1 MISKKGLISLGLVL
15 TVIISAVFLPV
26 ADTLLVLFD
35 WVGENRSVSWLVFI
49 VFYVMACV
57 LVLPGSLLTLAA
69 GFLFGLGYG
78 FAIVS
83 LASTL
88 GATCAFLVGRFLA
101 RDWVAAKLQGL
112 PKFAALDAAVGEQ
125 GAVVVLLTRLS
136 PIFPFSLLN
145 YGLGLTQV
153 KLSHYVLASWVGMIP
168 GTVLYVYLGSIASN
182 LTSIFAGDLAQLPA
196 SSWLFYLGLGA
207 TVLLTVAITRIAT
220 KALNNKLDSVSGGD
234 TK

>member
-1 MISKKGLISLGLVL
+1 MKTKKGLILLALFL
-15 TVIISAVFLPV
+15 TVVISAVLLPV
-26 ADTLLVLFD
+26 ADALLLLFN
-35 WVGENRSVSWLVFI
+35 WVDENRSISWLVFI
-49 VFYVMACV
+49 IFYVMATV

-101 RDWVAAKLQGL
+101 RDWVAAKLQSQ
-112 PKFAALDAAVGEQ
+112 PRFSALDAAVGEQ

-153 KLSHYVLASWVGMIP
+153 KLSHYVLASWAGMIP
-168 GTVLYVYLGSIASN
+168 GTLLYVYLGSIASN
-182 LTSIFAGDLAQLPA
+182 NQYFSRRFGRVACQQLA
-196 SSWLFYLGLGA
+196 
-207 TVLLTVAITRIAT
+207 VLLGSWCHIDFNYCHYSHRNQGAQ
-220 KALNNKLDSVSGGD
+220 
-234 TK
+234 

>member
-1 MISKKGLISLGLVL
+1 MPKKMLAFATLVL
-15 TVIISAVFLPV
+15 AVILSAVYLPV
-26 ADTLLVLFD
+26 AEMLIGLFD
-35 WVGENRSVSWLVFI
+35 WVDANRSISWLVYI
-49 VFYVMACV
+49 VFYVLATV

-83 LASTL
+83 FASTT

-112 PKFAALDAAVGEQ
+112 PRFSALDKAVGEQ

-136 PIFPFSLLN
+136 PLFPFSLSN
-145 YGLGLTQV
+145 YGFGLTRV
-153 KLSHYVLASWVGMIP
+153 KLGHYVLASWLGMIP

-182 LTSIFAGDLAQLPA
+182 LTSIFTGDLADLPA
-196 SSWLFYLGLGA
+196 SNWLFYLGLVA
-207 TVLLTVAITRIAT
+207 TVVLTIAITRIAT
-220 KALNNKLDSVSGGD
+220 RALNSKLEEAHAGD
-234 TK
+234 IG

>member
-1 MISKKGLISLGLVL
+1 MPKKMLAFATLVL
-15 TVIISAVFLPV
+15 AVILSAVYLPV
-26 ADTLLVLFD
+26 AEMLIGLFD
-35 WVGENRSVSWLVFI
+35 WVDANRSISWLVYI
-49 VFYVMACV
+49 VFYVLSTV

-83 LASTL
+83 FASTT

-112 PKFAALDAAVGEQ
+112 PRFSALDKAVGEQ

-136 PIFPFSLLN
+136 PLFPFSLSN
-145 YGLGLTQV
+145 YGFGLTRV
-153 KLSHYVLASWVGMIP
+153 KLGHYVLASWLGMIP

-182 LTSIFAGDLAQLPA
+182 LTSIFTGDLADLPA
-196 SSWLFYLGLGA
+196 SNWLFYLGLVA
-207 TVLLTVAITRIAT
+207 TVVLTIAITRIAT
-220 KALNNKLDSVSGGD
+220 RALNSKLEEAHAGD
-234 TK
+234 IG

>member
-1 MISKKGLISLGLVL
+1 MISKKGLISLGLAL

>member
-1 MISKKGLISLGLVL
+1 
-15 TVIISAVFLPV
+15 VIISAVFLPV

-101 RDWVAAKLQGL
+101 RDWVAVKLQGL

>member
-1 MISKKGLISLGLVL
+1 MSKKALALAALLLSV
-15 TVIISAVFLPV
+15 VISAIFLPV
-26 ADTLLVLFD
+26 AETLLALFD
-35 WVGENRSVSWLVFI
+35 WVDANRNISWLVFF
-49 VFYVMACV
+49 VFYVLATV

-78 FAIVS
+78 LAIVS
-83 LASTL
+83 FASTT

-101 RDWVAAKLQGL
+101 RDWVAEKLQGL
-112 PKFAALDAAVGEQ
+112 PRFSALDKAVGEQ

-153 KLSHYVLASWVGMIP
+153 KLSHYVLASWLGLIP

-182 LTSIFAGDLAQLPA
+182 LTSILAGDLADLPA
-196 SSWLFYLGLGA
+196 SSWLFYLGVGA
-207 TVLLTVAITRIAT
+207 TAVLTVASTRIAT
-220 KALNNKLDSVSGGD
+220 RALNNKLEDANVGD
-234 TK
+234 TQ

>member
-1 MISKKGLISLGLVL
+1 MISKKGLIFLGLVL

-168 GTVLYVYLGSIASN
+168 GTLLYVYLGSIASN

>member
-1 MISKKGLISLGLVL
+1 MISKKGLIFLGLVL

>member
-1 MISKKGLISLGLVL
+1 MISKKGLIFLGLVL

-168 GTVLYVYLGSIASN
+168 GTLLYVYLGSIASN

-207 TVLLTVAITRIAT
+207 TLLLTVAITRIAT

>member
-1 MISKKGLISLGLVL
+1 
-15 TVIISAVFLPV
+15 
-26 ADTLLVLFD
+26 
-35 WVGENRSVSWLVFI
+35 
-49 VFYVMACV
+49 
-57 LVLPGSLLTLAA
+57 
-69 GFLFGLGYG
+69 
-78 FAIVS
+78 
-83 LASTL
+83 
-88 GATCAFLVGRFLA
+88 
-101 RDWVAAKLQGL
+101 
-112 PKFAALDAAVGEQ
+112 
-125 GAVVVLLTRLS
+125 VLLTRLS

>member
-1 MISKKGLISLGLVL
+1 MISKKGLIFLGLVL

-112 PKFAALDAAVGEQ
+112 PKFAALDTAVGEQ

-168 GTVLYVYLGSIASN
+168 GTLLYVYLGSIASN

>member
-1 MISKKGLISLGLVL
+1 VISKKGLISLGLAL
-15 TVIISAVFLPV
+15 TVIISAVFLSV

-101 RDWVAAKLQGL
+101 RDWVAVKLQGL
-112 PKFAALDAAVGEQ
+112 PKFAALDAAVGRARR
-125 GAVVVLLTRLS
+125 GGRVADAALAD
-136 PIFPFSLLN
+136 FSIQ
-145 YGLGLTQV
+145 LTQ
-153 KLSHYVLASWVGMIP
+153 LWFGI
-168 GTVLYVYLGSIASN
+168 N
-182 LTSIFAGDLAQLPA
+182 
-196 SSWLFYLGLGA
+196 SSQ
-207 TVLLTVAITRIAT
+207 T
-220 KALNNKLDSVSGGD
+220 
-234 TK
+234 

>member
-1 MISKKGLISLGLVL
+1 VISKKGLIFLGLVL

-168 GTVLYVYLGSIASN
+168 GTLLYVYLGSIASN

-220 KALNNKLDSVSGGD
+220 KALDNKLDSVSGGD

>member
-1 MISKKGLISLGLVL
+1 
-15 TVIISAVFLPV
+15 
-26 ADTLLVLFD
+26 
-35 WVGENRSVSWLVFI
+35 
-49 VFYVMACV
+49 
-57 LVLPGSLLTLAA
+57 GSLLTLAA

-101 RDWVAAKLQGL
+101 RDWVAAKLQSQ
-112 PKFAALDAAVGEQ
+112 PRFSALDAAVGEQ

-153 KLSHYVLASWVGMIP
+153 KLSHYVLASWAGMIP
-168 GTVLYVYLGSIASN
+168 GTLLYVYLGSIASN
-182 LTSIFAGDLAQLPA
+182 LTSILAGDLAELPA
-196 SSWLFYLGLGA
+196 SNWLFYLGLGA
-207 TVLLTVAITRIAT
+207 TLILTIAITRIAT
-220 KALNNKLDSVSGGD
+220 KALNSKLEGVSAGDSV
-234 TK
+234 

>member
-1 MISKKGLISLGLVL
+1 MISKKGLIFLGLVL

-112 PKFAALDAAVGEQ
+112 PKFAALDTAVGEQ

-168 GTVLYVYLGSIASN
+168 GTLLYVYLGSIASN
-182 LTSIFAGDLAQLPA
+182 LTSIFAGDLVQLPA

>member
-1 MISKKGLISLGLVL
+1 MD
-15 TVIISAVFLPV
+15 A
-26 ADTLLVLFD
+26 
-35 WVGENRSVSWLVFI
+35 NRNISWLVFI
-49 VFYVMACV
+49 VFYVLATV

-69 GFLFGLGYG
+69 GFLFGYYLV
-78 FAIVS
+78 IVS
-83 LASTL
+83 FASTT

-101 RDWVAAKLQGL
+101 RDWVAEKLQGL
-112 PKFAALDAAVGEQ
+112 PRFSALDKAVGEQ

-153 KLSHYVLASWVGMIP
+153 KLSHYVLASGLGMIP

-182 LTSIFAGDLAQLPA
+182 LTSIFAGDLADLPA

-207 TVLLTVAITRIAT
+207 TAVLTVAITRIAT
-220 KALNNKLDSVSGGD
+220 RALNNKLEDANVGY
-234 TK
+234 TQ

>member
-1 MISKKGLISLGLVL
+1 MMSKKALALAALLLSV
-15 TVIISAVFLPV
+15 VISAIFLPV
-26 ADTLLVLFD
+26 AETLLALFD
-35 WVGENRSVSWLVFI
+35 WVDANRNISWLVFI
-49 VFYVMACV
+49 VFYVLATV
-57 LVLPGSLLTLAA
+57 LALPGSLLTLAA

-78 FAIVS
+78 LAIVS
-83 LASTL
+83 FASTT

-101 RDWVAAKLQGL
+101 RDWVAEKLQGL
-112 PKFAALDAAVGEQ
+112 PRFSALDKAVGEQ

-153 KLSHYVLASWVGMIP
+153 KLSHYVLASWLGMIP

-182 LTSIFAGDLAQLPA
+182 LTSIFAGDLADLPA

-207 TVLLTVAITRIAT
+207 TAVLTVAITRIAT
-220 KALNNKLDSVSGGD
+220 RALNNKLEDANVGD
-234 TK
+234 TQ

>member
-1 MISKKGLISLGLVL
+1 MKNKKGLILLALFL
-15 TVIISAVFLPV
+15 TVVISAVLLPV
-26 ADTLLVLFD
+26 ADALLLLFN
-35 WVGENRSVSWLVFI
+35 WVDENRSISWLVFI
-49 VFYVMACV
+49 IFYVMATV

-101 RDWVAAKLQGL
+101 RDWVAAKLQSQ
-112 PKFAALDAAVGEQ
+112 PRFSALDAAVGEQ

-153 KLSHYVLASWVGMIP
+153 KLSHYVLASWAGMIP
-168 GTVLYVYLGSIASN
+168 GTLLYVYLGSIASN
-182 LTSIFAGDLAQLPA
+182 LTSILAGDLAELPA
-196 SSWLFYLGLGA
+196 SNWLFYLGLGA
-207 TVLLTVAITRIAT
+207 TLILTIAITRIAT
-220 KALNNKLDSVSGGD
+220 KALNSKLEGVSAGDSV
-234 TK
+234 

>member
-1 MISKKGLISLGLVL
+1 MKTKKGLILLALFL
-15 TVIISAVFLPV
+15 TVVISAVLLPV
-26 ADTLLVLFD
+26 ADALLLLFN
-35 WVGENRSVSWLVFI
+35 WVDENRSISWLVFI
-49 VFYVMACV
+49 IFYVMATV

-88 GATCAFLVGRFLA
+88 GATCAFLVGSFLA
-101 RDWVAAKLQGL
+101 RDWVAAKLQSQ
-112 PKFAALDAAVGEQ
+112 PRFSALDAAVGEQ

-153 KLSHYVLASWVGMIP
+153 KLSLYVLASWAGMLP
-168 GTVLYVYLGSIASN
+168 GTLLYV
-182 LTSIFAGDLAQLPA
+182 
-196 SSWLFYLGLGA
+196 
-207 TVLLTVAITRIAT
+207 
-220 KALNNKLDSVSGGD
+220 
-234 TK
+234 

>member
-1 MISKKGLISLGLVL
+1 VISKKGLIFLGLVL

-112 PKFAALDAAVGEQ
+112 PKFAALDTAVGEQ

-168 GTVLYVYLGSIASN
+168 GTLLYVYLGSIASN